1 MKIANIIYEKEL
13 VNHTKVEY
21 VNYYN
26 EPKEYDSLDKTLPT
40 LYVGW
45 SFMKACNSKNEIIQH
60 ADILHKRI
68 ITNELYWECSF
79 EESKSS
85 HVRGIE
91 SFVNLTPQFYFIPK
105 YKYINLDPV
114 FFQIVD
120 IEGLMDV
127 VPKEIDVIYNL
138 KNEMI
143 YILHENNITGI
154 NLKMYEFFKF
164 DTKEIV
170 KNLRQRTIKCFD
182 DFDAATYQS
191 YYKILPNFALLKRY
205 LITILS
211 K

>member
-26 EPKEYDSLDKTLPT
+26 ELKEYNSLDKTLPT

-45 SFMKACNSKNEIIQH
+45 SFMKICNPKNEIIQH
-60 ADILHKRI
+60 ADILHKKI
-68 ITNELYWECSF
+68 ISNELYWECSF

-85 HVRGIE
+85 HVKGIQ
-91 SFVNLTPQFYFIPK
+91 SFINLTPQFYFVPK
-105 YKYINLDPV
+105 YTYINLDPV
-114 FFQIVD
+114 FFQIID

-127 VPKEIDVIYNL
+127 VPKKIDFLYNL

-143 YILHENNITGI
+143 YILHENKITGI

-164 DTKEIV
+164 NTEEII
-170 KNLRQRTIKCFD
+170 KILRQRTIKCFD
-182 DFDAATYQS
+182 DLDATIYQS
-191 YYKILPNFALLKRY
+191 YYKILPNFTFLKRY
-205 LITILS
+205 LITIL